1 MECRGIV
8 FDPRLPKKTSLLAIA
23 LIVAASLGFASLP
36 ADERAAPKTPEVA
49 YTNGVLIWTFGGDDL
64 RVVRGSRRRAMR
76 NVEQQAVKAGFECH
90 RQARDHAE
98 VFGALTS

>member
-8 FDPRLPKKTSLLAIA
+8 FDPRLPRKTSLLAIA
-23 LIVAASLGFASLP
+23 LIVAASLGFASLL
-36 ADERAAPKTPEVA
+36 ADERVAPKTPEVA
-49 YTNGVLIWTFGGDDL
+49 YTNCLFDLDFWRDDL

-90 RQARDHAE
+90 RQARDHKE